1 MQEALLGTVCVCVW
15 GGCPWGDLLGGSRLK
30 WLRAQIWKSERL
42 SGLPLLGCG
51 ILSKLL
57 KLF

>member
-1 MQEALLGTVCVCVW
+1 MQEALLGTVCVCGG
-15 GGCPWGDLLGGSRLK
+15 GGCPWGDRLGGSGLG
-30 WLRAQIWKSERL
+30 WVGAEIWKSERL

-57 KLF
+57 ELF